1 MKEIGVWVEVTT
13 LIIPGLNDDD
23 QELRDITRF
32 LKDIDPDIPWHV
44 TQFYPTYKLMDRPR
58 TPVATLHRARNIG
71 IAMGLRGTDVAKGA
85 SDMILTDDN
94 FASIIGAVE
103 EGRRQFDNIQKFVR
117 YLLSSNMGEVL
128 AIFVN
133 ILLGGPLILLP
144 VQILWMNLVTD
155 GMTAVALGLEPAEKG
170 IMQYPPRAA
179 KEPILNRAGIFMIL
193 LLGGYIGVATLW
205 LFHHYL
211 AGGRGE
217 AVLLAQT
224 VAFTGIIVL
233 EKMNVFNYRALRA
246 PLSTIG
252 FFSNPW
258 VLLAWTF
265 TIGLQVCAVYV
276 PFLQKALHTV
286 PLGLADWGLI
296 FMVAL
301 PIFVMAEAYKWLWR
315 WRTRRNTM
323 ALSEI

>member
-1 MKEIGVWVEVTT
+1 
-13 LIIPGLNDDD
+13 
-23 QELRDITRF
+23 
-32 LKDIDPDIPWHV
+32 
-44 TQFYPTYKLMDRPR
+44 
-58 TPVATLHRARNIG
+58 
-71 IAMGLRGTDVAKGA
+71 
-85 SDMILTDDN
+85 
-94 FASIIGAVE
+94 
-103 EGRRQFDNIQKFVR
+103 
-117 YLLSSNMGEVL
+117 
-128 AIFVN
+128 
-133 ILLGGPLILLP
+133 
-144 VQILWMNLVTD
+144 
-155 GMTAVALGLEPAEKG
+155 
-170 IMQYPPRAA
+170 
-179 KEPILNRAGIFMIL
+179 
-193 LLGGYIGVATLW
+193 
-205 LFHHYL
+205 LFHHYF

-276 PFLQKALHTV
+276 PFLQKALHTA

-296 FMVAL
+296 FMIAL
-301 PIFVMAEAYKWLWR
+301 PIFVMAEAYKWLRR
-315 WRTRRNTM
+315 WRARRNTV